1 MKKLILGAFFAL
13 VMAAG
18 TGNAAEIYFRFGPP
32 PPPPPPPREVIVVRP
47 TPRHVWV
54 DGYYRWDG
62 HKYKWHRGRWV
73 VPPRGKKVWV
83 PGRWERGHRGHIW
96 IEGYWRH

>member
-1 MKKLILGAFFAL
+1 
-13 VMAAG
+13 V
-18 TGNAAEIYFRFGPP
+18 N
-32 PPPPPPPREVIVVRP
+32 
-47 TPRHVWV
+47 
-54 DGYYRWDG
+54 GYYRWDG